1 MGINESDKYRLKTA
15 VITGANGGIGRS
27 TAIELAAKGMNL
39 VLCTRQNN
47 SEWEYWANELS
58 SKYGIEVKCFQ
69 FDFANE
75 DAVRDIAREINR
87 DNRIDYL
94 VNCAGMPFGATVLMT
109 RLDDLQRVL
118 DVNFVNQVL
127 FTQYFVKKMYSQ
139 KFGVIV
145 NIASM
150 SGLGAEIGTLAYG
163 ASKAA
168 LIHFTKVLASESGKY
183 GVRANAICPG
193 VIQTNMLAS
202 MDPRALQEQVAHSA
216 EGRIGLPHEVAQTV
230 EFLISDSS
238 SYISGQSIN
247 VNGGEIC

>member
-1 MGINESDKYRLKTA
+1 MRINDSDRYRLKTA

-39 VLCTRQNN
+39 ILCTRQNN
-47 SEWEYWANELS
+47 PEWEFWGNELS
-58 SKYGIEVKCFQ
+58 TKYGIEVNCFQ

-75 DAVRDIAREINR
+75 DEVRNIAREINR
-87 DNRIDYL
+87 DYKIDYL

-109 RLDDLQRVL
+109 RLEDLQRVL
-118 DVNFVNQVL
+118 NVNFVNQVL
-127 FTQYFVKKMYSQ
+127 FTQYFVKSMYSQ
-139 KFGVIV
+139 KFGVVV

-150 SGLGAEIGTLAYG
+150 SGLGAEIGTFAYG

-168 LIHFTKVLASESGKY
+168 LIHFTKVLASESGKF
-183 GVRANAICPG
+183 GVRVNAICPG

-202 MDPRALQEQVAHSA
+202 MDPRALEKQVAHSA

-238 SYISGQSIN
+238 SYISGQSIIL
-247 VNGGEIC
+247 NGGEIC